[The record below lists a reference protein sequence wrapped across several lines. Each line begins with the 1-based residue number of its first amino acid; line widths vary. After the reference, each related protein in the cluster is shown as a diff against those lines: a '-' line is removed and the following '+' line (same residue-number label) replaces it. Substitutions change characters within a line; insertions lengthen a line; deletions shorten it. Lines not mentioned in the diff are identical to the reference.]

1 MDTKQIEMIACPEC
15 QSRLSYNNADKELV
29 CSTCQLAFPVRD
41 GIPVML
47 VEEARRIT
55 VDKKA

>member
-15 QSRLSYNNADKELV
+15 QSRLSYDKLTKELI
-29 CSTCQLAFPVRD
+29 CSACELAFPVRD

-47 VEEARRIT
+47 VEEARKT
-55 VDKKA
+55 TSEKQT

>member
-15 QSRLSYNNADKELV
+15 QSRLSYNKADKELI

-47 VEEARRIT
+47 VEEARHINP
-55 VDKKA
+55 DKQA